1 MIASPIVTVVSKPAA
16 RKLAISLTGCGARS
30 EISTTA
36 IRIGQKADAIAS
48 GIRSFMCRPTVAV
61 TPDECHAIR
70 GAEAVEMCVRS
81 AGGSL
86 MPEPSTAAGR
96 ARARVAALQ
105 LRAER
110 MAERAKLERSRH
122 SSLDALFEMVDRDA
136 EVGGGIM
143 AGALAYRLFIW
154 LLPLALVLIAGL
166 GVISSA
172 ESSSPESVARSTG
185 LTGLVSSSVANA
197 ADSSARWYALLV
209 GIPIL
214 LYATRSV
221 LSTLIVVHRLVWT
234 DLRAQAPRP
243 TVKATVRLLGI
254 LLAMLGCSVVAAA
267 ARTRGP
273 LGLATL
279 AATLPSAALWLLV
292 TANLPRR
299 DATWRALLPGAFL
312 FGLGI
317 EVLHL
322 VTVYLIAPLAGNKQ
336 GTYGSL
342 GLAAALLLDLFLMS
356 RLVVATAV
364 VNATLWER
372 RQARSV

>member
-1 MIASPIVTVVSKPAA
+1 
-16 RKLAISLTGCGARS
+16 
-30 EISTTA
+30 
-36 IRIGQKADAIAS
+36 
-48 GIRSFMCRPTVAV
+48 
-61 TPDECHAIR
+61 
-70 GAEAVEMCVRS
+70 MCVRS

-267 ARTRGP
+267 ARSTSGP
-273 LGLATL
+273 LGVLATL
-279 AATLPSAALWLLV
+279 AATLPYAALWLLV
-292 TANLPRR
+292 TAHLPRR